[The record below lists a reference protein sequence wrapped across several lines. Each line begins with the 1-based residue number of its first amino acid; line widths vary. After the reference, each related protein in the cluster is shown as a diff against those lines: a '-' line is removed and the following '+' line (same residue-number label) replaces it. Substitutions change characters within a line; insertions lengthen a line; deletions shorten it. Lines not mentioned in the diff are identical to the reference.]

1 MHYQL
6 AIFDM
11 DGTVLDTL
19 EDLKNALN
27 VVLEDAG
34 FPERSLEEVR
44 HFVGNGIRK
53 LIERGVPAGTDPAV
67 TERVFDA
74 FNRYYALHC
83 AEQTRPYD
91 GITEL
96 IVALRKAGLKTALL
110 SNKSDYAVQSLC
122 QQYFD
127 GLFDIAL
134 GVKEGL
140 QKKPSP
146 DGVERICRQL
156 KVGKPETVYIGD
168 SEVDVAT
175 AANAGID
182 CIAVEWGFR
191 TREEILAA
199 NAQTIVSTNEEL
211 FSAIL
216 NEERQPF

>member
-1 MHYQL
+1 MQYQL

-19 EDLKNALN
+19 EDLKDALN
-27 VVLEDAG
+27 VVLKEAG
-34 FPERSLEEVR
+34 FPERTLEEVR
-44 HFVGNGIRK
+44 HFVGNGIHK
-53 LIERGVPAGTDPAV
+53 LIERGVPQGTDPAV

-91 GITEL
+91 GITDL
-96 IVALRKAGLKTALL
+96 IAALRKAGLKTALL

-146 DGVERICRQL
+146 DGVELICKQLRIAKR
-156 KVGKPETVYIGD
+156 ETVYIGD
-168 SEVDVAT
+168 SEVDIAT

-199 NAQTIVSTNEEL
+199 NAETIVSTNEEL
-211 FSAIL
+211 TNAIL
-216 NEERQPF
+216 KKRQTR

>member
-1 MHYQL
+1 MKYQL

-27 VVLEDAG
+27 VVLTEAG

-44 HFVGNGIRK
+44 HFVGNGIHK
-53 LIERGVPAGTDPAV
+53 LIERGVPKGTDPAV

-83 AEQTRPYD
+83 SEQTRPYD

-96 IVALRKAGLKTALL
+96 IAALRRAGLKTALL

-122 QQYFD
+122 EQYFD

-146 DGVERICRQL
+146 DGVERILKQL
-156 KVGKPETVYIGD
+156 QIEKGETVYIGD

-191 TREEILAA
+191 TKEEILAA
-199 NAQTIVSTNEEL
+199 NAKTIVSTNEEL
-211 FSAIL
+211 KDAVL
-216 NEERQPF
+216 KEKQTR